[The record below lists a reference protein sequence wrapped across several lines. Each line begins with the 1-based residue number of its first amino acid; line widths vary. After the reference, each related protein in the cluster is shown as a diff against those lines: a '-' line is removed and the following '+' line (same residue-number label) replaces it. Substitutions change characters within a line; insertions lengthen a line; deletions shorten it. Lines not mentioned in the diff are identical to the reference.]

1 MKQRKKIKR
10 QRRSYVVQ
18 SQAPAVNEDLLKGI
32 SIELTHLSLQMAAVQ
47 DAAKESAVKRGAV
60 SGAVSGAIA
69 GAVVA
74 TAIAL
79 IRTRMGL

>member
-47 DAAKESAVKRGAV
+47 DAAKESAIKR
-60 SGAVSGAIA
+60 GAVSGAIA

>member
-18 SQAPAVNEDLLKGI
+18 SRAPAVSEDLLKGI
-32 SIELTHLSLQMAAVQ
+32 SIELTHLRLQMAAVQ
-47 DAAKESAVKRGAV
+47 DAAKEAAIKR
-60 SGAVSGAIA
+60 GAVSGAIA

-74 TAIAL
+74 TTVAL

>member
-32 SIELTHLSLQMAAVQ
+32 SIELTHLSLQMATVQ
-47 DAAKESAVKRGAV
+47 DAAKESAIKRGAV

>member
-18 SQAPAVNEDLLKGI
+18 SQAPVINEDLLKGI

-47 DAAKESAVKRGAV
+47 DAAKEAAIKRGSV

-74 TAIAL
+74 TAVAL

>member
-18 SQAPAVNEDLLKGI
+18 SQAPAISEDLLKGI
-32 SIELTHLSLQMAAVQ
+32 SIELTHLRLQMAAVQ
-47 DAAKESAVKRGAV
+47 DAAKESAIKRGVV
-60 SGAVSGAIA
+60 SGAVSGA
-69 GAVVA
+69 VVA
-74 TAIAL
+74 TTIAL

>member
-1 MKQRKKIKR
+1 MNQRKKIKR

-18 SQAPAVNEDLLKGI
+18 SQAPVINEDLLKGI

-47 DAAKESAVKRGAV
+47 DAAKESAIKR
-60 SGAVSGAIA
+60 GAVSGAIA

-74 TAIAL
+74 TAVAL

>member
-18 SQAPAVNEDLLKGI
+18 SQAPAVSEDLLKGI
-32 SIELTHLSLQMAAVQ
+32 SIELTHLRLQMAAVQ
-47 DAAKESAVKRGAV
+47 DAAKEAAIKRGMV
-60 SGAVSGAIA
+60 SGAVA

-74 TAIAL
+74 TTVAL

>member
-47 DAAKESAVKRGAV
+47 DAAKEAAIKRG
-60 SGAVSGAIA
+60 SVSGAIA

>member
-18 SQAPAVNEDLLKGI
+18 SQAPAVSEDLLKGI
-32 SIELTHLSLQMAAVQ
+32 SIELTHLRLQMAAVQ
-47 DAAKESAVKRGAV
+47 DAAKEAAIKRGMV
-60 SGAVSGAIA
+60 SGAVSGA
-69 GAVVA
+69 VVA
-74 TAIAL
+74 TTVAL

>member
-18 SQAPAVNEDLLKGI
+18 SQAPAVSEDLLKGI

-47 DAAKESAVKRGAV
+47 DAAKEAAIKR
-60 SGAVSGAIA
+60 GAVSGAIA

-74 TAIAL
+74 TTVAL

>member
-18 SQAPAVNEDLLKGI
+18 SQAVSEDLLKGI
-32 SIELTHLSLQMAAVQ
+32 SIELTHLRLQMAAVQ
-47 DAAKESAVKRGAV
+47 DAAKEAAIKRGAV

-74 TAIAL
+74 TTVAL

>member
-18 SQAPAVNEDLLKGI
+18 SQAPVINEDLLKGI

-47 DAAKESAVKRGAV
+47 DAAKEAAIKRGSV

>member
-18 SQAPAVNEDLLKGI
+18 SQAPVINEDLLKGI

-47 DAAKESAVKRGAV
+47 DAAKESAIKR
-60 SGAVSGAIA
+60 GAVSGAIA

>member
-18 SQAPAVNEDLLKGI
+18 SQVPAVSEDLLKGI
-32 SIELTHLSLQMAAVQ
+32 SIELTHLRLQMAAVQ
-47 DAAKESAVKRGAV
+47 DAAKEAAIKRGMV
-60 SGAVSGAIA
+60 SGAVSGA
-69 GAVVA
+69 VVA
-74 TAIAL
+74 TTVAL

>member
-18 SQAPAVNEDLLKGI
+18 SQVPAVSEDLLKGI

-47 DAAKESAVKRGAV
+47 DAAKEAAIKRGVV

-74 TAIAL
+74 TTVAL